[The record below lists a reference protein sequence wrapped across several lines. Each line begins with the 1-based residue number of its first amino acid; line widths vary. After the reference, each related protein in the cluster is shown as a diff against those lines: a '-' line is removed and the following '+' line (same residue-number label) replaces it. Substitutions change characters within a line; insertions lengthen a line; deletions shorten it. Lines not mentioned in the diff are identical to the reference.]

1 MEENTAVST
10 NNEVS
15 SEANT
20 ENNSVNLTFNNA
32 PKKKPFK
39 KIIAVLLIACIIVI
53 GGLLIFNR
61 SDEDK
66 ILDRLNEFAT
76 AYSEGDADGLIDCLD
91 KRSQNQVEGMLGIGG
106 SLLGIDIED
115 IFGFSVGATDD
126 GMMIEVLNITFT
138 NEKTAEVEVNL
149 IYDQSFP
156 YSTNKDHETFD
167 MIKENN
173 DWYIVEEVSLF

>member
-1 MEENTAVST
+1 M
-10 NNEVS
+10 
-15 SEANT
+15 
-20 ENNSVNLTFNNA
+20 ENNVPVLTNSEQPPETNIENQSNYITFNNA
-32 PKKKPFK
+32 PKKKPIK
-39 KIIAVLLIACIIVI
+39 KLFAILLAVCVVIISCLF
-53 GGLLIFNR
+53 IFNR

-66 ILDRLNEFAT
+66 ILDRLNDFAT

-91 KRSQNQVEGMLGIGG
+91 KRSKNQVEGMLGIGG

-126 GMMIEVLNITFT
+126 GMTIEVLNITFI
-138 NEKTAEVEVNL
+138 NENTAEVEVNL

-156 YSTNKDHETFD
+156 YSSNKDHETFD